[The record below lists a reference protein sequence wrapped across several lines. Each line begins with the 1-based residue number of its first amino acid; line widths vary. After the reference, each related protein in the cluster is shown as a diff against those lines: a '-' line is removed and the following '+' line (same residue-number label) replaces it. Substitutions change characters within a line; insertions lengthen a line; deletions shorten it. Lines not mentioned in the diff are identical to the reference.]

1 MVIIP
6 AILTSD
12 AVEFETWMA
21 RVVADGRYGRVQ
33 VDFIDGEYVNNKS
46 IRVEECKSVSKFGL
60 KFDAHLMVVQSNIDK
75 WAQEAKK
82 AGFDRIIPQLE
93 SISYPENYR
102 GLALDVHSPVESI
115 KPYLG
120 SLDVVVV
127 MSVEPG
133 FGGQEFVNEAT
144 EDIKKLSELRRVR
157 GYKYEIGADGGIE
170 KEHLKIL
177 EEAGADEAAVGARR
191 VLEW

>member
-133 FGGQEFVNEAT
+133 FGGQEFAGAALLNV
-144 EDIKKLSELRRVR
+144 KELLWLREERQ
-157 GYKYEIGADGGIE
+157 YKYKICVDGGVGRE
-170 KEHLKIL
+170 QVEYLAKE
-177 EEAGADEAAVGARR
+177 GVDEVAVGVKR
-191 VLEW
+191 VLSW